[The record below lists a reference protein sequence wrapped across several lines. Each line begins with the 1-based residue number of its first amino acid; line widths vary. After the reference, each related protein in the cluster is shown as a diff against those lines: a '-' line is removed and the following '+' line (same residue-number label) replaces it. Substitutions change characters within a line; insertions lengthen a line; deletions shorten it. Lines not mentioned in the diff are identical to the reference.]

1 MNLKFLKVKE
11 IFFLLFLISSLLLGF
26 LLNEDTLGGA
36 KNDFYSAFERTIYFK
51 ENILFYLRN
60 YEILEYRHSPVF
72 FVFSAAILELL
83 GSEELYRLFHLI
95 IPFIIFIFLFKCFI
109 LKFKDIE
116 KNKLIL
122 ISSIIFLSPTIRSYS
137 IWPDSYLYG
146 LLFFIIAI
154 YHYLVFINSN
164 TKFFNI
170 YQNIIFLSLS
180 SYFMPVF
187 SVFSFYFFINFVRI
201 LLNKKLYNK
210 VYLLILFNLLLAVPA
225 FYYIFYLDINFLQSS
240 GEWGLYEKTF
250 SILNVSNKFFYSSC
264 IIFFHLI
271 PFVIIFFKNLKQS
284 FFIFSTIK
292 FYIFTI
298 FLLTTF
304 YFTDYQNIY
313 INLGGGG
320 IFYQIFDQILNFP
333 ELQLILIIPISF
345 LFVFLFKN
353 SINNYLLLSLL
364 IFSNFQLTIYHNYFE
379 PILYILFLTLINNEN
394 TEKIFYSKNKIYILI
409 LFSISYFLISFVK

>member
-1 MNLKFLKVKE
+1 
-11 IFFLLFLISSLLLGF
+11 
-26 LLNEDTLGGA
+26 
-36 KNDFYSAFERTIYFK
+36 
-51 ENILFYLRN
+51 
-60 YEILEYRHSPVF
+60 
-72 FVFSAAILELL
+72 
-83 GSEELYRLFHLI
+83 
-95 IPFIIFIFLFKCFI
+95 
-109 LKFKDIE
+109 
-116 KNKLIL
+116 
-122 ISSIIFLSPTIRSYS
+122 
-137 IWPDSYLYG
+137 
-146 LLFFIIAI
+146 
-154 YHYLVFINSN
+154 
-164 TKFFNI
+164 
-170 YQNIIFLSLS
+170 
-180 SYFMPVF
+180 MPVF